1 MQDTVENS
9 FWVGILIMENV
20 PLLGP
25 AAPEDG
31 WVPAPRYLLR
41 RDRVMHALEKISPCE
56 MLEIGCGPGMLL
68 HELAARGF
76 DCNALETSDAA
87 RALGMKLANRENCP
101 IHFHPQARPDWR
113 SRFPLLMAF
122 EVLEHI
128 EDDVGALRLWRS
140 WMAPGG
146 KLLLSVPAHQRRWN
160 ARDVWAGHVRR
171 YERDQLVK
179 CFSDAG
185 FEVER
190 VECYGFPL
198 ANILERAG
206 DRRYTRHERVK
217 SIPTAHNR
225 DANTAQSG
233 IDRASDAKW
242 YPLLRSLPGRTA
254 LYSAVQMQRPFLK
267 SERGNGYVVV
277 ARKQST

>member
-1 MQDTVENS
+1 
-9 FWVGILIMENV
+9 MENI

-25 AAPEDG
+25 AAPEEG

-41 RDRVMHALEKISPCE
+41 RDRVMYALNKITPCE
-56 MLEIGCGPGMLL
+56 MLEIGCGPGILL
-68 HELAARGF
+68 HELVAKGF
-76 DCNALETSDAA
+76 ECNALETSDAA
-87 RALGMKLANRENCP
+87 RALGLKLANQENCR
-101 IHFHPQARPDWR
+101 IHFHAQAHPDWEN
-113 SRFPLLMAF
+113 RFPLLTAF

-128 EDDVGALRLWRS
+128 EDDVGALRQWRS

-160 ARDVWAGHVRR
+160 ARDIWAGHVRR
-171 YERDQLVK
+171 YERDQLVR
-179 CFSDAG
+179 CFADAG

-198 ANILERAG
+198 ANFLERVG

-217 SIPTAHNR
+217 STPTAHNR

-242 YPLLRSLPGRTA
+242 YPLLRSLPGRAA
-254 LYSAVQMQRPFLK
+254 LAAAIYTQRPFLTT
-267 SERGNGYVVV
+267 EYGNGYVVT
-277 ARKQST
+277 ARAL